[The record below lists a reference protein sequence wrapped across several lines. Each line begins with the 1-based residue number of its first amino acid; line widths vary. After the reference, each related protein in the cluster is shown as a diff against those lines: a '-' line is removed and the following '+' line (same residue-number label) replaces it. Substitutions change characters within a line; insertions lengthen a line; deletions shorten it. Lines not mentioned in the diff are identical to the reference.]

1 MAGQL
6 RLLDAAVSAGD
17 FVSQGELDPVAVEEL
32 VARHQLEW
40 ARERQGSSASG
51 SSVQ

>member
-6 RLLDAAVSAGD
+6 RLLDAAGSAGD
-17 FVSQGELDPVAVEEL
+17 YVSQGELDLAVEEL